1 MTGTASD
8 RAVDPAARLAR
19 LEAGATVA
27 EAVALFD
34 ALPAVPLDAMTGRWR
49 GRGLPTG
56 HRFDGMLEAL
66 GWYGKEFVDTET
78 VYPLLFRR
86 RDGALMALDP
96 GRLPVGLLV
105 RWPRLAGSAVIR
117 NAFRLALPLFAT
129 ARPGARLRVIDWR
142 GQSGAA
148 MVYDRQPI
156 IDVFRQVDADTLLGV
171 MDLRGLPEPYVFV
184 LRRDTAAGQ
193 RPSGDQ
199 PR

>member
-1 MTGTASD
+1 MTGTPAESE
-8 RAVDPAARLAR
+8 VDPAARLAR
-19 LEAGATVA
+19 LEAGATAA
-27 EAVALFD
+27 EAFALFD

-56 HRFDGMLEAL
+56 HRFDGLLEAL
-66 GWYGKEFVDTET
+66 GWYGKEFVDAET

-86 RDGALMALDP
+86 RDGSLLALDP

-105 RWPRLAGSAVIR
+105 RWPRLAGSAVVR
-117 NAFRLALPLFAT
+117 GAFRRALPLFAT
-129 ARPGARLRVIDWR
+129 ARPAARLRLVSFR
-142 GQSGAA
+142 GRAGAA

-184 LRRDTAAGQ
+184 LRRDRADEP
-193 RPSGDQ
+193 RRSGDQ